1 MKQSAWSPRNTVRNF
16 QEKLERVGAPTLKI
30 VGVTLESILNIE
42 AGVTTGTVYAAMA
55 AGMILCA
62 GKTGA
67 FRFLFYRR
75 KNKNTPIVGMIF
87 LRRIL
92 SLLSQNREN
101 IALKSMRK
109 IFGETMVFQIARKH
123 KKHHD
128 KTCYQNKK
136 MQRQN
141 PIIQYSL
148 FYWNIGGI
156 FCRLTDFFSYESL
169 WSLPSIA
176 TLFGFW
182 IASVSLITYCSSSN
196 RDAFWGSFLYM
207 FGMTV
212 SFYTL
217 KFILGFFWERFSGEF
232 PTALFIAY
240 SVMALVCGI
249 GSYILYFWNK
259 ENLFSSLLCA
269 LPASGMLAE
278 AIACSIVLWKQKIL
292 LGQTLFDFIFAV
304 ILGVLL
310 YCKAENRILFFFTLV
325 IATAATFFLIY

>member
-1 MKQSAWSPRNTVRNF
+1 
-16 QEKLERVGAPTLKI
+16 
-30 VGVTLESILNIE
+30 
-42 AGVTTGTVYAAMA
+42 
-55 AGMILCA
+55 MILCA